1 MSNKI
6 YVSCIRFLLRLRGN
20 PSSKYVSV
28 DLISRNNWSIR
39 RSIIC
44 HQQRHLLF
52 YYLRLLLSTRKTFL
66 EIRLGSFSHCNAG
79 KIECFLKYQLRIQR
93 GRMHIQTQTENA
105 LQSMRSE
112 NSLPIDIIIIVD
124 KEAWLE
130 KNPRSPLKMF
140 HLLWI
145 ILENKILFYHTFFV
159 SYIVHC

>member
-1 MSNKI
+1 
-6 YVSCIRFLLRLRGN
+6 
-20 PSSKYVSV
+20 
-28 DLISRNNWSIR
+28 
-39 RSIIC
+39 
-44 HQQRHLLF
+44 
-52 YYLRLLLSTRKTFL
+52 
-66 EIRLGSFSHCNAG
+66 
-79 KIECFLKYQLRIQR
+79 
-93 GRMHIQTQTENA
+93 MHIQTQTENA

-124 KEAWLE
+124 KEVWLE